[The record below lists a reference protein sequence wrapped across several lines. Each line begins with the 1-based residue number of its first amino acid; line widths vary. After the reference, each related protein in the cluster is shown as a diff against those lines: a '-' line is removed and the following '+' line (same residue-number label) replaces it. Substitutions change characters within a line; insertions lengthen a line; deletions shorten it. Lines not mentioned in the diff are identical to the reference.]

1 MPIEEATPMLG
12 PGTLLQKR
20 YEITKLIARGGMGNV
35 YQAVHTRLRKAVA
48 VKELLRVTDTLD
60 KQRQFEEQF
69 HREAQLLG
77 GLDHRNLASVSD
89 FFEERGNHYLVMDY
103 VEGRT
108 LQEVVALAPRPI
120 AERRVLVWAA
130 ELLDVLDYLHTRTPP
145 VIVRDLKPD
154 NIMLSSV
161 DRHLRLID
169 FGIAKTLDPS
179 VGTQPIVKGMGT
191 EAYAPLEQYGG
202 ATTDA
207 RSDLY
212 SLGGTLYF
220 LLSRREPVPAW
231 KRGSKGENLLDLRS
245 LNETVSERTW
255 QVVRALME
263 LHPDRR
269 PSSARQ
275 VQQALGFPP
284 S

>member
-1 MPIEEATPMLG
+1 MLRNGVILQRRYQIE
-12 PGTLLQKR
+12 
-20 YEITKLIARGGMGNV
+20 KLIASGGMGNV
-35 YQAVHTRLRKAVA
+35 YLAVHTRLRKHLA

-69 HREAQLLG
+69 NQEAQLLA

-89 FFEERGNHYLVMDY
+89 YFEENGRHYLVMEFVD
-103 VEGRT
+103 GRT
-108 LQEVVALAPRPI
+108 LSQVVKLAPRPI
-120 AERRVLVWAA
+120 SERRVLIWAE
-130 ELLDVLDYLHTRTPP
+130 ELLDVLEYLHTRKPP

-154 NIMLSSV
+154 NIMLSST

-169 FGIAKTLDPS
+169 FGIAKRLDPNK
-179 VGTQPIVKGMGT
+179 GTQPIVKGMGT

-220 LLSRREPVPAW
+220 LMSGHEPVPAW
-231 KRGSKGENLLDLRS
+231 KRGSKGADLPDLRQFNDS
-245 LNETVSERTW
+245 VSEQTW
-255 QVVRALME
+255 RGILHMMQ

-269 PSSARQ
+269 PGDAQAAR
-275 VQQALGFPP
+275 VALGLK
-284 S
+284 

>member
-1 MPIEEATPMLG
+1 MLT

-20 YEITKLIARGGMGNV
+20 YQIMKHVARGGMGNV
-35 YQAVHTRLRKAVA
+35 YMAQHVRLLKTVA
-48 VKELLRVTDTLD
+48 IKELLRVTNTLD

-89 FFEERGNHYLVMDY
+89 YFEERGNHYLVMEY

-108 LQEVVALAPRPI
+108 LHEVVGLAPRPI
-120 AERRVLVWAA
+120 AERRVLVWAG

-154 NIMLSSV
+154 NIMLSST

-169 FGIAKTLDPS
+169 FGIAKTLDPK

-220 LLSRREPVPAW
+220 LMSGHEPVPAW
-231 KRGSKGENLLDLRS
+231 KRGSRGESLADLRA
-245 LNETVSERTW
+245 LNDTVSARTW
-255 QVVRALME
+255 QVVQHLTE

-269 PSSARQ
+269 PSSARL
-275 VQQALGFPP
+275 VKQALGI
-284 S
+284 

>member
-1 MPIEEATPMLG
+1 MLRTG
-12 PGTLLQKR
+12 VILQRRYHIDKLL
-20 YEITKLIARGGMGNV
+20 ASGGMGNV
-35 YQAVHTRLRKAVA
+35 YLATHTRLRKQVA
-48 VKELLRVTDTLD
+48 VKELLKVTDTLD

-69 HREAQLLG
+69 NQEAQLLG

-89 FFEERGNHYLVMDY
+89 YFEEGGHHYLVMEY

-108 LQEVVALAPRPI
+108 LFQVVKLAPRPI
-120 AERRVLVWAA
+120 SERRVLIWAK
-130 ELLDVLDYLHTRTPP
+130 ELLDVLGYLHTQEPP

-154 NIMLSSV
+154 NIMLSST

-169 FGIAKTLDPS
+169 FGIAKRLDPEK
-179 VGTQPIVKGMGT
+179 GTQPIVKGMGT

-220 LLSRREPVPAW
+220 LLSGVEPIPAW
-231 KRGSKGENLLDLRS
+231 KRGSKGAELPDVRKFND
-245 LNETVSERTW
+245 TVSAQTW
-255 QVVRALME
+255 AGICHLMT
-263 LHPDRR
+263 LHPDKR
-269 PSSARQ
+269 PKDVSQARL
-275 VQQALGFPP
+275 VLPLP
-284 S
+284 

>member
-1 MPIEEATPMLG
+1 MGEEALRMLA
-12 PGTLLQKR
+12 PGTVLQKR
-20 YEITKLIARGGMGNV
+20 YEIHKLIARGGMGNV
-35 YQAVHTRLRKAVA
+35 YLAQHNRLRKNVA
-48 VKELLRVTDTLD
+48 IKELMRVTDTLD

-89 FFEERGNHYLVMDY
+89 FFEERGNHYLVMEY

-108 LQEVVALAPRPI
+108 LHEVVGLAPRPI
-120 AERRVLVWAA
+120 AERRVLVWAG

-154 NIMLSSV
+154 NIMLSST

-169 FGIAKTLDPS
+169 FGIAKTLDPKM
-179 VGTQPIVKGMGT
+179 GTQPIVKGMGT

-212 SLGGTLYF
+212 SFGGTLYF
-220 LLSRREPVPAW
+220 LLSGREPVPAW
-231 KRGSKGENLLDLRS
+231 KRGSRGENLTDLRT
-245 LNETVSERTW
+245 LNDSVSDATWKTVLH
-255 QVVRALME
+255 LME

-269 PSSARQ
+269 PNSARQ
-275 VQQALGFPP
+275 VRQSLGL
-284 S
+284 

>member
-1 MPIEEATPMLG
+1 MLDSNVV
-12 PGTLLQKR
+12 LQRR
-20 YEITKLIARGGMGNV
+20 YQIISLIARGGMGNV
-35 YQAVHTRLRKAVA
+35 YLAQHTRLGKNVA
-48 VKELLRVTDTLD
+48 IKELLRVTETLD

-77 GLDHRNLASVSD
+77 GLTHRNLASVSD
-89 FFEERGNHYLVMDY
+89 FFEERGNHYLVMEY

-108 LQEVVALAPRPI
+108 LHEVVGLAPRPI
-120 AERRVLVWAA
+120 AERRVMVWAD
-130 ELLDVLDYLHTRTPP
+130 ELLDVLEYLHSRTPP

-169 FGIAKTLDPS
+169 FGIAKQLDPKI
-179 VGTQPIVKGMGT
+179 GTQPIVKGMGT

-202 ATTDA
+202 APTDA
-207 RSDLY
+207 RSDIY

-220 LLSRREPVPAW
+220 LLSGREPAPAW
-231 KRGSKGENLLDLRS
+231 KRGSKGENLLDLRN
-245 LNETVSERTW
+245 LNDTITPRTW
-255 QVVRALME
+255 QTLLHMME

-269 PSSARQ
+269 PNSAKQ
-275 VQQALGFPP
+275 VRELLGL
-284 S
+284 